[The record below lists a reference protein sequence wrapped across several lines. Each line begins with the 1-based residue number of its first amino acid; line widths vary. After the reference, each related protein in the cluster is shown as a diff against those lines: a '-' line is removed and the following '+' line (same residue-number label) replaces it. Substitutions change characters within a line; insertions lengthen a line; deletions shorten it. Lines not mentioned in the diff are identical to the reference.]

1 VLALRHLY
9 STWGSSGHIQRAASE
24 DLRRPQAASFPRMSE
39 KPPSIGTRPG
49 ALACSAISH
58 NYSAIAVDA
67 VSAEKRKNCGG

>member
-1 VLALRHLY
+1 VAQNYHRHC
-9 STWGSSGHIQRAASE
+9 
-24 DLRRPQAASFPRMSE
+24 MSE